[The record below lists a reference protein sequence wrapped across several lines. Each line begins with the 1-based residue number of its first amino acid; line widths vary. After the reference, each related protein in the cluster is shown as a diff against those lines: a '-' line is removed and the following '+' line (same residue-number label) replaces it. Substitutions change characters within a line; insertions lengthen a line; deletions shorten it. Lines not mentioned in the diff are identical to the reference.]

1 MTSLSRREFLAASAT
16 VTLAAAVG
24 AGCASETG
32 TGSATTT
39 PAATI
44 PATTIP
50 ATTIPATTI
59 PATIGPA
66 TTSPTTTVP
75 VTTNT
80 VPMGSLNDIDHVVIF
95 FQENRSFDHY
105 FGTRQGVRGFGDTS
119 VLMNSGN
126 RPIWY
131 QNDPTNPDGYL
142 LPYRLNTATTSGACG
157 PDPGHYWEQQH
168 AAWNGGKLDGF
179 ATATGSAAMGYFTS
193 TDLPFYSAL
202 ADQFTLCD
210 QYFCSVLGPTTP
222 NRLYTMSATID
233 PGGSGGGPVTT
244 NAVGPFTWAT
254 YPERLQ
260 QAGISWRIYHEA
272 DDFDDNPLK
281 FFSAF
286 QNLPESDP
294 LFDAAMRNRAA
305 DEFVN
310 DARNGNLPQVSWI
323 VAPTVKS
330 EHPPFPPAV
339 GEDVTSTILAAL
351 MSNAQLW
358 AKTLFILS
366 YDENGGFFDHVP
378 PPIPAPGTA
387 GEYVGDEPIG
397 LGFRVPA
404 IIVSPWSK
412 GGRVNS
418 EVFDHTST
426 LRLLEQRFGA
436 VRLTNRLAIQEKRH
450 AGEANF
456 QDTLGHADDCRSAVS
471 HGAGGSGRRSRAG
484 ACPGAGHRCGAGA
497 ALCA

>member
-1 MTSLSRREFLAASAT
+1 MTSVSRLSRREFLAASAT
-16 VTLAAAVG
+16 ITLAAAAG
-24 AGCASETG
+24 AGCGSD
-32 TGSATTT
+32 TGSGSAITAPPISTSTTT
-39 PAATI
+39 TSTTTTS

-50 ATTIPATTI
+50 ATTIPATT
-59 PATIGPA
+59 
-66 TTSPTTTVP
+66 STVP
-75 VTTNT
+75 TR
-80 VPMGSLNDIDHVVIF
+80 SLTDIDHVVIF

-119 VLMNSGN
+119 VLMNSAG

-131 QNDPTNPDGYL
+131 QDDPTNPDGYL
-142 LPYRLNTATTSGACG
+142 LPYRLDTATTSGACG

-179 ATATGSAAMGYFTS
+179 ATSTGPAALGYFTRS
-193 TDLPFYSAL
+193 DLSYYSAL
-202 ADQFTLCD
+202 ADQFALCD

-233 PGGSGGGPVTT
+233 PGGTGGGPVTT
-244 NAVGPFTWAT
+244 NAVGPFTWTT

-281 FFSAF
+281 FFAAF

-294 LFDAAMRNRAA
+294 LFDAAMRNRTA
-305 DEFVN
+305 DEFIN
-310 DARNGNLPQVSWI
+310 DARDGNLPQVSWI
-323 VAPTVKS
+323 VAPTAKS

-339 GEDVTSTILAAL
+339 GEDVTSKILAAL
-351 MSNAQLW
+351 MSNAELW

-378 PPIPAPGTA
+378 PPVPPPGTA

-397 LGFRVPA
+397 LGFRVPT
-404 IIVSPWSK
+404 IIVSPWSR

-426 LRLLEQRFGA
+426 LRLLEQRFG
-436 VRLTNRLAIQEKRH
+436 VEVPNLTAW
-450 AGEANF
+450 
-456 QDTLGHADDCRSAVS
+456 
-471 HGAGGSGRRSRAG
+471 RRST
-484 ACPGAGHRCGAGA
+484 CGDLTSTLDFTTYDPTLPTFADTALA
-497 ALCA
+497 ATRSTQGCSLPPAVPPSRQVLPTPET